1 MIKVKLSQKNKEISS
16 QKITKKQGSKSSII
30 VIRGVV
36 LNKPLKTLFK
46 PILIEGTS
54 LLDIKFGDKLLY
66 FGGF

>member
-1 MIKVKLSQKNKEISS
+1 MIKVKLSQKIKKY
-16 QKITKKQGSKSSII
+16 QAKKLQKQGSKSSII

-46 PILIEGTS
+46 PIFIECTS
-54 LLDIKFGDKLLY
+54 LLDIEFGDKFLY